1 MEAIA
6 SLLMVQLDGRS
17 TNAQR
22 AAALNELRVMQA
34 RPGYLQ
40 ALAALPFARSL
51 GAAVVIQSL
60 ILIKNTVAEAKLSDD
75 VVIDTIVPRIT
86 PLLGHPE
93 AAVRKHAAQILSKT
107 VAVTD
112 LLESR
117 RFDLLGELQRAVLVA
132 PHALQADGALLC
144 LMYIAEDAAALL
156 ESDLAGRPL
165 SVLVPFWISLLGN
178 ANPVVRERALK
189 SLACFTGHFPP
200 PLHEHAGDYLRAL
213 AALTK
218 DPARGVA
225 KKVIRGFS
233 ALLEHKQEILLPHLD
248 AVALFCL
255 EHVGARE
262 PGVGV
267 ACVEFFNA
275 LLIELADPAPVV
287 RPHVPRLVP
296 LLCGHLQYTED
307 DVAMLWSDIQNDSNV
322 PDRDEDVRPRLAG
335 MRGHMRRG
343 GYDDDEDEA
352 VVEADGRLWT
362 VRESAGKCLENLS
375 RKLPA
380 ETLLPVLIPCLEA
393 GLSSASW
400 SAREGALVLL
410 LNVQPRAAR
419 GLTRFAG
426 QRP

>member
-22 AAALNELRVMQA
+22 AAALNELRAMQA

-40 ALAALPFARSL
+40 ALAALPFAPSL
-51 GAAVVIQSL
+51 GTAVVVQSL
-60 ILIKNTVAEAKLSDD
+60 ILIKNTVAEAKLGDD

-107 VAVTD
+107 VAVTH

-117 RFDLLGELQRAVLVA
+117 RFDLLGELQRAVLMRSA
-132 PHALQADGALLC
+132 QADGALLC

-165 SVLVPFWISLLGN
+165 AALIPFWISLLGD
-178 ANPVVRERALK
+178 ASSVVRERALK
-189 SLACFTGHFPP
+189 SIARFTGHFPP
-200 PLHEHAGDYLRAL
+200 PLHEHAADYLRAL

-225 KKVIRGFS
+225 KKVIRGFT
-233 ALLEHKQEILLPHLD
+233 ALLEHEQEMLLPHLD

-275 LLIELADPAPVV
+275 LLIELPDPAPVV

-296 LLCGHLQYTED
+296 LLCGHLQYTDD
-307 DVAMLWSDIQNDSNV
+307 DVAMLWGDLQSDSNV

-335 MRGHMRRG
+335 LRGHMRRG
-343 GYDDDEDEA
+343 GYDEDDG
-352 VVEADGRLWT
+352 VVETDGRLWT

-393 GLSSASW
+393 GLLSASW
-400 SAREGALVLL
+400 PAREGALVFCFCL
-410 LNVQPRAAR
+410 
-419 GLTRFAG
+419 GG
-426 QRP
+426 QKR